1 MATAAPKKT
10 AAKKTAAKKTQAK
23 KLTLD
28 DLMPLSLDELATLYA
43 NGTVPDDF
51 AAALDNHPKGRMVAV
66 RGIDNLP
73 VVGKIVDIF
82 AKHPLFPW
90 DGKSMAAT
98 SAQTSD
104 GINRIKAG
112 AKMNWFPFKTSVQPS
127 VLDGGPTIV
136 LDYEQKGNPF
146 LIKKIHDEIREV
158 APGMYLGP
166 AMAKV
171 GKDKP
176 PVLVLWFALDTNS

>member
-1 MATAAPKKT
+1 MS
-10 AAKKTAAKKTQAK
+10 
-23 KLTLD
+23 LTFD
-28 DLMPLSLDELATLYA
+28 DLTAMSLDELAALYA
-43 NGTVPDDF
+43 AGRVPDDF
-51 AAALDNHPKGRMVAV
+51 ALALDNHPKGRMVAV
-66 RGIDNLP
+66 RGLDSVP
-73 VVGKIVDIF
+73 VVNKVIDIF
-82 AKHPLFPW
+82 ARHPLFPW

-98 SAQTSD
+98 SAQSSD
-104 GINRIKAG
+104 GINRMQAG
-112 AKMNWFPFKTSVQPS
+112 AKMNLFPFKTRVEESRI
-127 VLDGGPTIV
+127 DGEPTIV

-176 PVLVLWFALDTNS
+176 PVLVLWFALDTNK

>member
-1 MATAAPKKT
+1 MAPSAAPKKKSSPEPD
-10 AAKKTAAKKTQAK
+10 AAR
-23 KLTLD
+23 LTFD
-28 DLMPLSLDELATLYA
+28 DLAAMSFDALGELYA
-43 NGTVPDDF
+43 NGSVPDGF
-51 AAALDNHPKGRMVAV
+51 AAALDHHPKGRMVAV
-66 RGIDNLP
+66 RGLDNLP
-73 VVGKIVDIF
+73 VVNKVVDAF

-104 GINRIKAG
+104 GINRIKLG
-112 AKMNWFPFKTSVQPS
+112 AKMNWFPFKTSVQDS
-127 VLDGGPTIV
+127 QIDGKPTIV
-136 LDYEQKGNPF
+136 LDYEQEGNPV
-146 LIKKIHDEIREV
+146 LIQQIHDEIREV

-171 GKDKP
+171 GAGRP

>member
-1 MATAAPKKT
+1 MAT
-10 AAKKTAAKKTQAK
+10 AAKKTPAPRAKARK
-23 KLTLD
+23 KLTFD
-28 DLMPLSLDELATLYA
+28 DLTAMDFDALGELYA
-43 NGTVPDDF
+43 NGIVPDDF

-66 RGIDNLP
+66 RGIDDIP

-104 GINRIKAG
+104 GINRVKAG
-112 AKMNWFPFKTSVQPS
+112 AKMNWFPFKTSVQDS
-127 VLDGGPTIV
+127 KIDGKPTIV
-136 LDYEQKGNPF
+136 LDYEQKGNPIF
-146 LIKKIHDEIREV
+146 IKKIHDEIREV
-158 APGMYLGP
+158 APGMYFGP

-171 GKDKP
+171 GKGT
-176 PVLVLWFALDTNS
+176 PVMVLWFALDTNK

>member
-1 MATAAPKKT
+1 VATDAPNT
-10 AAKKTAAKKTQAK
+10 AP
-23 KLTLD
+23 LTFD
-28 DLMPLSLDELATLYA
+28 DLAAMSFDDLGELYA
-43 NGTVPDDF
+43 GGVVPGDF
-51 AAALDNHPKGRMVAV
+51 AAALDSHPKGRMIAV
-66 RGIDNLP
+66 RGIDNVP
-73 VVGKIVDIF
+73 VINKVVDIF

-104 GINRIKAG
+104 GINRVKAG
-112 AKMNWFPFKTSVQPS
+112 AKMNWFPFKTSVQDS
-127 VLDGGPTIV
+127 VIDGKPTIV
-136 LDYEQKGNPF
+136 LDYEQEGNPK

-171 GKDKP
+171 GKSKP
-176 PVLVLWFALDTNS
+176 PVLVLWFALDTNA

>member
-1 MATAAPKKT
+1 MSA
-10 AAKKTAAKKTQAK
+10 QR
-23 KLTLD
+23 LSFD
-28 DLMPLSLDELATLYA
+28 DLTAMSLDELGALYA
-43 NGTVPDDF
+43 GGRVPDDF
-51 AAALDNHPKGRMVAV
+51 ALALDNHPKGRMVAV
-66 RGIDNLP
+66 RGLDSVP
-73 VVGKIVDIF
+73 VVNKVVDIF

-90 DGKSMAAT
+90 DGKTMAAT

-104 GINRIKAG
+104 GINRMQAG
-112 AKMNWFPFKTSVQPS
+112 VKMNLFDFKTRVEESRI
-127 VLDGGPTIV
+127 DGAPTIV